1 MLKTASPRSLFAL
14 AVAALLAGCT
24 PGPDFRPATP
34 PPDAGYAAG
43 PLLLR
48 TASADHTALGQAQQ
62 VTPGMDMGALWWRSL
77 GSAPLNALIDQ
88 ALRASPTLAAAQATL
103 RQAQET
109 QDAQT
114 GALQLP
120 RVDANISSQRQR
132 TSPSAQ
138 GQAGEGRTF
147 NLHNA
152 GVSVR
157 YQLDLAGGNRRAL
170 EALAAR
176 TDYRRYELEG
186 ARLTL
191 AASIV
196 RAAITQAQ
204 QAAQL
209 DALAATVA
217 SQDGQLQ
224 LTRQRLRLG
233 QAAQG
238 DVLALQAQVEQARA
252 GLSPLRKQHQHSA
265 HLLALLAGRS
275 PAAAGLPAF
284 TLQDFTLPT
293 QLPLVIPSELVR
305 QRPDVQAAQALVH
318 AANADYGVAVARQY
332 PQINLSANLGAQALT
347 SGALFG
353 GGAAVWGLVGQI
365 TQPLFNPALPA
376 ERRAALAALDAAT
389 AHYQGVVLEAL
400 RSVADALRALEHDA
414 ETLAALARAD
424 AAAQGS
430 MNKVQQQLA
439 LGAASHLQLL
449 VAQQQAQSNRAALAA
464 AQAQRLLGS
473 AALYQA
479 VGAGWAGAPV
489 PIAALRQAP

>member
-1 MLKTASPRSLFAL
+1 MHLPFRTRFLAPWLLAS
-14 AVAALLAGCT
+14 LLAGCSA
-24 PGPDFRPATP
+24 GPDFRPAAP
-34 PPDAGYAAG
+34 PPDAGYAPG

-48 TASADHTALGQAQQ
+48 TASAEHTLLGEAQQ
-62 VTPGMDMGALWWRSL
+62 VDAGMELGAPWWQQL
-77 GSAPLNALIDQ
+77 GSAPLNALVAQ
-88 ALRASPTLAAAQATL
+88 ALQASPTLVAAQATL
-103 RQAQET
+103 RQAEESQA
-109 QDAQT
+109 AQT

-120 RVDANISSQRQR
+120 RVDASAGSQRQR

-138 GQAGEGRTF
+138 GQAGDGRTF

-152 GVSVR
+152 GVGVR

-186 ARLTL
+186 ARLAL

-196 RAAITQAQ
+196 RAAVTQAQ

-224 LTRQRLRLG
+224 LTRQRLALG
-233 QAAQG
+233 QATQG

-252 GLSPLRKQHQHSA
+252 GLPPLHKQHQHSA
-265 HLLALLAGRS
+265 HLLALLAGQS
-275 PAAAGLPAF
+275 PAAPGLPAF
-284 TLQDFTLPT
+284 TLQDFTLPA
-293 QLPLVIPSELVR
+293 QLPLLIPSELVR

-318 AANADYGVAVARQY
+318 AANADYGVAVARLY
-332 PQINLSANLGAQALT
+332 PQINLSANLGAQAL
-347 SGALFG
+347 SAGALFG
-353 GGAAVWGLVGQI
+353 SGSAVWGLVGQI

-424 AAAQGS
+424 AAAQS
-430 MNKVQQQLA
+430 SLRQVQQQVA

-449 VAQQQAQSNRAALAA
+449 VAEQQAHSSRTPLAA

-479 VGAGWAGAPV
+479 VGAGWAGV
-489 PIAALRQAP
+489 PEELSKQ